1 MSPSTTLNEL
11 NTMDLASFVTLFG
24 NLVEYFPV
32 LAASLYQR
40 RPFASTEDLV
50 ACAHDIIDALPIVG
64 GWVNTDGT
72 VIGYWININQIKFK
86 PSYNGNQIQC
96 KLNSNLATL
105 STHLS

>member
-1 MSPSTTLNEL
+1 MSPSTTLSEL

-40 RPFASTEDLV
+40 RPFASKEELV

-64 GWVNTDGT
+64 VWVN
-72 VIGYWININQIKFK
+72 IGYSINVNWI
-86 PSYNGNQIQC
+86 
-96 KLNSNLATL
+96 KLVRWNSFTK
-105 STHLS
+105 